1 MKISKKENLQAA
13 LKEAEKKAADVSVC
27 SIAKKYGVPSSTLH
41 DHLLKKDTWIG
52 AGRPTILT
60 PEGEREIVYS
70 C

>member
-1 MKISKKENLQAA
+1 MSKKENFQTA

-27 SIAKKYGVPSSTLH
+27 SIAKKYGVPSSTLY

-52 AGRPTILT
+52 VGRATILT
-60 PEGEREIVYS
+60 PEEEREIVYS